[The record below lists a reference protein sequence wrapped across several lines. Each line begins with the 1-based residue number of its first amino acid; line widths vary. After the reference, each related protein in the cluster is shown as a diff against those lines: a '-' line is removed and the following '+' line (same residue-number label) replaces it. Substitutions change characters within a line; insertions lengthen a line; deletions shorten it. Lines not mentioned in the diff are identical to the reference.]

1 MLEKLKKYKEDK
13 KKLEEMRKKQ
23 IKPAFKVLMYL
34 RYVFLQS

>member
-23 IKPAFKVLMYL
+23 NKPVFKVLM
-34 RYVFLQS
+34 